1 MWIVSRG
8 NYSMRKKWVRASTAA
23 CYVVLFSF
31 STPAFQVSAAE
42 SLQSGSSVTNTSQ
55 ISQDATE
62 STQKAGTNSV
72 QLSGGVAVFQPHSLL
87 GLWNG
92 HIKRLGRHPK
102 LQIDY
107 CQDGQIAGSY
117 KGIFGTFPVTGQYD
131 EATGNIS
138 IHVDFSRSRL
148 TRLKRLRSGHGVIE
162 ANIQNGILIGHASIP
177 DLGPKT
183 LRWEAV
189 KDSKDI
195 VPGSHHL

>member
-1 MWIVSRG
+1 
-8 NYSMRKKWVRASTAA
+8 MRNKWVRTSTSAFCVA
-23 CYVVLFSF
+23 LLSF
-31 STPAFQVSAAE
+31 STQAARVRAAE
-42 SLQSGSSVTNTSQ
+42 SLQTDDCVTDTAQ
-55 ISQDATE
+55 MRQDATE
-62 STQKAGTNSV
+62 STGKVGANSV
-72 QLSGGVAVFQPHSLL
+72 QLSGGVSVFQPHSLI

-107 CQDGQIAGSY
+107 CQDGQIAGTY

-148 TRLKRLRSGHGVIE
+148 ARLKRLRSGHGLIE

-189 KDSKDI
+189 KDSKDVI
-195 VPGSHHL
+195 PGAHHL